1 MANLS
6 VTNREQSLILA
17 KAGLDL
23 DTADYTIIVK
33 LKKVDGATVIEETPY
48 PHDTITYYQG
58 LADKNDYTMAWSL
71 GKLINLLPSNIT
83 SQYDIN
89 EKEQPDEGG
98 VEYHLWMDKN
108 YVMYSS
114 DDGRQRFLTT
124 GVNLIDSVVEMVRQ
138 LLAED
143 FELDYEKV

>member
-1 MANLS
+1 
-6 VTNREQSLILA
+6 
-17 KAGLDL
+17 
-23 DTADYTIIVK
+23 
-33 LKKVDGATVIEETPY
+33 
-48 PHDTITYYQG
+48 
-58 LADKNDYTMAWSL
+58 MAWSL